1 MQNLQIPTTD
11 EIRSAVRAELSDF
24 FSNFHLQ
31 PQPEAEEIGR
41 GAEFAS
47 RITGKAVPTIYS
59 LCHERKIPHSKQGKD
74 LYFSKTEL
82 LKWLRDGKRKTQS
95 ELALEAE
102 NFSTE
107 KSKQTKIG
115 VAI

>member
-11 EIRSAVRAELSDF
+11 EIRSAVRAELSEF
-24 FSNFHLQ
+24 FSNFHFQ
-31 PQPEAEEIGR
+31 PQPEVDEIGR

-59 LCHERKIPHSKQGKD
+59 LCHQRKIPHFKQGKD
-74 LYFSKTEL
+74 LYFRRSEL
-82 LKWLRDGKRKTQS
+82 LKFISDGKRKTQF

-102 NFSTE
+102 SFSSE
-107 KSKQTKIG
+107 KHKQLKIT
-115 VAI
+115 